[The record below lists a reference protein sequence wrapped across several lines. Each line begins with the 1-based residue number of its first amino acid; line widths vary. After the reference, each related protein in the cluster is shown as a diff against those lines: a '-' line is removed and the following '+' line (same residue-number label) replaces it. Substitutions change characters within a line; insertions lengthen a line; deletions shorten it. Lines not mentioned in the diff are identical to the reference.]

1 MPARTFKDRLRAFL
15 DPRPAR
21 WRTVVVLGIVL
32 AYGNGY
38 ILVALTGA
46 AGAIER
52 TNHPFPT
59 WLEES
64 AILVPLFILAEL
76 LVLRRIRRRNGPVLR
91 SWKAVTVSALL
102 IAIAGTVTGFVSVT
116 VSAALDYR
124 LQTQLIEFSSRFNDQ
139 NGDPLITAGSTAAR
153 GNCNSM
159 ICNEERLSL
168 AGDARGVAISAPIL
182 LGVNVVLVGW
192 VLAAFG
198 GRLGAPVRRSA
209 TTTNT
214 GPTSSTEKV

>member
-1 MPARTFKDRLRAFL
+1 MPTRTFKDRLRAFL

-21 WRTVVVLGIVL
+21 WRTVIVLGIVL
-32 AYGNGY
+32 AYGDGY

-52 TNHPFPT
+52 TNHPFTT

-64 AILVPLFILAEL
+64 AVLVPLFILAEL
-76 LVLRRIRRRNGPVLR
+76 LILRRVRRRTGPVLR
-91 SWKAVTVSALL
+91 SGKAVLRTALL
-102 IAIAGTVTGFVSVT
+102 IAVAGTLTGFVGVT

-124 LQTQLIEFSSRFNDQ
+124 LQTQLIDFSSQFHDQ
-139 NGDPLITAGSTAAR
+139 NGDPLVTAGSTTAR

-159 ICNEERLSL
+159 ACNEKRLSL
-168 AGDARGVAISAPIL
+168 ASDARGVAISAPIL

-192 VLAAFG
+192 VLAGFG
-198 GRLGAPVRRSA
+198 GRLGAPVRRTA
-209 TTTNT
+209 
-214 GPTSSTEKV
+214 STEKV

>member
-1 MPARTFKDRLRAFL
+1 MPTRPFKDRLRAFL

-21 WRTVVVLGIVL
+21 WRTVIVLGIVL
-32 AYGNGY
+32 GYGDGY
-38 ILVALTGA
+38 VLVALTGA

-52 TNHPFPT
+52 TNHPFSS

-64 AILVPLFILAEL
+64 AFLVPLFILAEL
-76 LVLRRIRRRNGPVLR
+76 LVLRRIRRRSGPVLR
-91 SWKAVTVSALL
+91 SGKAVLGTALL
-102 IAIAGTVTGFVSVT
+102 IAVAGTVTGFVGVA

-124 LQTQLIEFSSRFNDQ
+124 LQTQLIEFSSRFGDQ

-159 ICNEERLSL
+159 VCNEERLSL
-168 AGDARGVAISAPIL
+168 ASDARGVAISAPIL

-192 VLAAFG
+192 VLAGFG
-198 GRLGAPVRRSA
+198 GRLGAPAGRRA
-209 TTTNT
+209 TTTIAV
-214 GPTSSTEKV
+214 PTSSTEKV

>member
-1 MPARTFKDRLRAFL
+1 MSARTFNDRLRAFL

-21 WRTVVVLGIVL
+21 WLTVIVLAIVL

-52 TNHPFPT
+52 TNHPFSS

-64 AILVPLFILAEL
+64 AVLVPFFILAEL
-76 LVLRRIRRRNGPVLR
+76 LVLRRVRRRRGPVLR
-91 SWKAVTVSALL
+91 SRKAVMVAALL
-102 IAIAGTVTGFVSVT
+102 IAIAGTATGFIAVT
-116 VSAALDYR
+116 LSAALDYR
-124 LQTQLIEFSSRFNDQ
+124 LQTQLIEFSSRFDDQ
-139 NGDPLITAGSTAAR
+139 NGDPLVTAGSTTAR

-168 AGDARGVAISAPIL
+168 ASDARGVAISAPIL

-192 VLAAFG
+192 VLAGFG
-198 GRLGAPVRRSA
+198 GRLGTRVRRTD
-209 TTTNT
+209 TTTIAV
-214 GPTSSTEKV
+214 PTSPSTEV